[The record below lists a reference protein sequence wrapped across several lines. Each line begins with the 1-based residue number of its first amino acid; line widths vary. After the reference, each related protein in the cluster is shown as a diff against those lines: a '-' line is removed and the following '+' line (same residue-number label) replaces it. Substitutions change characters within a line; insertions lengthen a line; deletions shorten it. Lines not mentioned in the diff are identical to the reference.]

1 VLQAEPSEN
10 RPNWYSH
17 PGELIGATV
26 GNDNDVIIMVQ
37 NVSIEKLGAIV
48 VAGEFIML
56 WGSQEYQYLAQRL
69 RNELKRF

>member
-26 GNDNDVIIMVQ
+26 EDDNDVIMVR
-37 NVSIEKLGAIV
+37 NVSIERLVTIL
-48 VAGEFIML
+48 VA
-56 WGSQEYQYLAQRL
+56 Y
-69 RNELKRF
+69 ELIW

>member
-26 GNDNDVIIMVQ
+26 EHDNDVIIMVQ
-37 NVSIEKLGAIV
+37 NASIEKLGTV
-48 VAGEFIML
+48 VVGVELIIICFGEVRRGCGTSPNDFD
-56 WGSQEYQYLAQRL
+56 
-69 RNELKRF
+69 F